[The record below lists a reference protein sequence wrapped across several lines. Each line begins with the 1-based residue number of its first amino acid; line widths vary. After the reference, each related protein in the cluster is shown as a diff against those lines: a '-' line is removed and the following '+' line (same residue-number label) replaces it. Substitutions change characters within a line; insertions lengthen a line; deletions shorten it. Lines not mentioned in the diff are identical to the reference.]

1 MMLSCPT
8 KYSRR
13 LSRWL
18 SGGLGLVSLSMV
30 LWLQPVVAQM
40 STPTKSNLG
49 PTDSAITVVQNP
61 ALSESISSKN
71 GSADATLPS
80 PALTQD
86 LSPPALNRSP
96 QAQALAQGLAKL
108 TEGRQ
113 FYRAG
118 KFGDAIAA
126 WQMATQIYHDLENT
140 PNEALSL
147 SYLALGQQ
155 ALNQWDAAKQA
166 IDRSIQLLKA
176 TPGKI
181 DARLWA
187 QVLNTKAQ
195 LLLNTNQADTALELW
210 QQAQKYYETAKDPIG
225 QLGTQVNQAQAL
237 QQLGFYRRAKQQLD
251 TVMQTVATTPND
263 QLKMV
268 GFQSAG
274 NAWYSAGYYRN
285 AKDSFTHALD
295 LARQR
300 RDEAAQSTI
309 LLNLGQLA
317 VQMDEPNRALEHWEA
332 AEKLAQTPL
341 QKVQAQVKQ
350 LRLMIE
356 YDRQDLALQL
366 APQLLQAH
374 RNLPPSHASLYSA
387 VNFIAS
393 LNRFTQAI
401 PGLPMRDLQKFTEET
416 IQVAH
421 QLGDTQAE
429 AYALNELA
437 RLYANHQ
444 QWQDAA
450 KIARQALTLARQ
462 LNSPSLTSQ
471 SAWQLG
477 ILYQKQNNQS
487 EAIQFYEEAVQAL
500 QSMRGDLVAM
510 NPDIQFSLRE
520 SVEPVYRQLIE
531 LLLQGQPGQAALKRS
546 RELIEALKVAELD
559 NFFREACL
567 ETVQQIDQLD
577 PRATVVY
584 PMILPDRLVVLLS
597 QSGQPLRYYSIPKKQ
612 SEIDRTIAD
621 ALAALNPVTGKQARM
636 QALQALYDLLIRP
649 AETDQAF
656 KDTDTL
662 VFVLDGKLQNIP
674 MAALHDGKQYLIEK
688 YAVALSPGMQLL
700 PSQKWSPQQLQAVV
714 AGISQSRNGFIPLPA
729 VEQEVASIATAT
741 GASPLVNQNF
751 TRQALEEHVQD
762 PEKSVN
768 VVHLATHGQFSSRLD
783 DTFLLTW
790 DGPLNIKELSELLK
804 AREGTT
810 DQAINLLV
818 LSACETAAGDD
829 RSVLGLAGLAVKS
842 GARSTVASLWPVK
855 DKVASRLMKIFYQKL
870 KQPQIT
876 KAQALRQ
883 AQLELIQK
891 TDFKHPFFWSSFVIV
906 GHWQ

>member
-1 MMLSCPT
+1 MRSPHET
-8 KYSRR
+8 FAV
-13 LSRWL
+13 
-18 SGGLGLVSLSMV
+18 G
-30 LWLQPVVAQM
+30 
-40 STPTKSNLG
+40 T
-49 PTDSAITVVQNP
+49 
-61 ALSESISSKN
+61 
-71 GSADATLPS
+71 TLPTS
-80 PALTQD
+80 LPTTPLSLETALP
-86 LSPPALNRSP
+86 SAPSSSSHRAP
-96 QAQALAQGLAKL
+96 QPQQLAHGLAKL

-118 KFGDAIAA
+118 RFGDAIAA
-126 WQMATQIYHDLENT
+126 WQTATQIYQSLEDIS
-140 PNEALSL
+140 NEALSL
-147 SYLALGQQ
+147 SYLALAQQ
-155 ALNQWDAAKQA
+155 ALNRWDAAQQA
-166 IDRSIQLLKA
+166 IDRSVHLLK
-176 TPGKI
+176 TTDGKV

-195 LLLNTNQADTALELW
+195 LLLNTNQAETALELW

-225 QLGTQVNQAQAL
+225 QLGTQINQSQAL

-251 TVMQTVATTPND
+251 ALMQTVATTPND
-263 QLKMV
+263 QVKMV

-274 NAWYSAGYYRN
+274 NAWYSAGYYRD
-285 AKDSFTHALD
+285 AKNSFTLALD
-295 LARQR
+295 LARQHG
-300 RDEAAQSTI
+300 DEAAQSTI

-317 VQMDEPNRALEHWEA
+317 VQMDEPNRALENLEA
-332 AEKLAQTPL
+332 AEKSAQTPL

-356 YDRQDLALQL
+356 YDRKDLAIQL
-366 APQLLQAH
+366 APKLLEAH
-374 RNLPPSHASLYSA
+374 RSLPPSHAALYSA
-387 VNFIAS
+387 INFVAS
-393 LNRFTQAI
+393 LNRLTQPI
-401 PGLPMRDLQKFTEET
+401 PGLPIQKLQEFMVET

-437 RLYANHQ
+437 RLYAQHR
-444 QWQDAA
+444 QWQNATKVA
-450 KIARQALTLARQ
+450 QQSLTLARQ
-462 LNSPSLTSQ
+462 LNSPSLISQ
-471 SAWQLG
+471 AAWQLG
-477 ILYQKQNNQS
+477 LLHQKQGHRAD
-487 EAIQFYEEAVQAL
+487 AIQFYEEAVRAL

-531 LLLQGQPGQAALKRS
+531 LLMEGQPSQESLKRS

-567 ETVQQIDQLD
+567 DSVQQIDQID
-577 PRATVVY
+577 PRATVIY
-584 PMILPDRLVVLLS
+584 PMILPDRLVLLLS
-597 QSGQPLRYYSIPKKQ
+597 QSGQPLRYYTTSIPQTEVHK
-612 SEIDRTIAD
+612 TIAD

-649 AETDQAF
+649 AEADQAF
-656 KDTDTL
+656 KNTDTL

-674 MAALHDGKQYLIEK
+674 MAALYDGKQYLIEK
-688 YAVALSPGMQLL
+688 YAVALSPGMKLL
-700 PSQKWSPQQLQAVV
+700 PSKPLSTRQLQAVV
-714 AGISQSRNGFIPLPA
+714 AGISQSRNGFLPLPA
-729 VEQEVASIATAT
+729 VEQEVASIATVM

-768 VVHLATHGQFSSRLD
+768 LVHLATHGQFSSRLD
-783 DTFLLTW
+783 ETFLLTW

-804 AREGTT
+804 SREGSA

-855 DKVASRLMKIFYQKL
+855 DKVASRLMAKFYQKL
-870 KQPQIT
+870 RPTSNTPSMT
-876 KAQALRQ
+876 KAEALRQ
-883 AQLELIQK
+883 AQLDLIHN

>member
-1 MMLSCPT
+1 M
-8 KYSRR
+8 
-13 LSRWL
+13 
-18 SGGLGLVSLSMV
+18 
-30 LWLQPVVAQM
+30 A
-40 STPTKSNLG
+40 
-49 PTDSAITVVQNP
+49 VVQNP
-61 ALSESISSKN
+61 TLSQSSLSSRTA
-71 GSADATLPS
+71 SADATLQIPV
-80 PALTQD
+80 LTQD

-96 QAQALAQGLAKL
+96 QAQAFAQGLAKL

-118 KFGDAIAA
+118 RFGEAIAA

-140 PNEALSL
+140 SNEALSL

-155 ALNQWDAAKQA
+155 ALNQWDTAKQS
-166 IDRSIQLLKA
+166 IDRSIQLLKTA
-176 TPGKI
+176 NTKVE
-181 DARLWA
+181 ARLWA

-210 QQAQKYYETAKDPIG
+210 QQAQKYYEMANDSIG
-225 QLGTQVNQAQAL
+225 QLGTQINQAQAL
-237 QQLGFYRRAKQQLD
+237 QQLGFYRRAKQQLEAL
-251 TVMQTVATTPND
+251 MQTLANNPND
-263 QLKMV
+263 QVKMV
-268 GFQSAG
+268 GLQSAG
-274 NAWYSAGYYRN
+274 NAWYSAGYYQD
-285 AKDSFTHALD
+285 AKTSFTLALD

-300 RDEAAQSTI
+300 QDEVAQSTI

-350 LRLMIE
+350 IRLMIE

-387 VNFIAS
+387 VNFVAS
-393 LNRFTQAI
+393 LNRLTPPI
-401 PGLPMRDLQKFTEET
+401 PGLPTQDLQKFTEET

-421 QLGDTQAE
+421 QLRDTQAE

-450 KIARQALTLARQ
+450 KIAQQALTLARQ

-477 ILYQKQNNQS
+477 LLHQKQGNRS
-487 EAIQFYEEAVQAL
+487 KAIQFYEEAVQAL

-531 LLLQGQPGQAALKRS
+531 LLLEEQPSQAALQRS

-567 ETVQQIDQLD
+567 ETVKQIDQLD
-577 PRATVVY
+577 PRATVIY

-597 QSGQPLRYYSIPKKQ
+597 QSGQPMRYYSVSKKQ
-612 SEIDRTIAD
+612 SEIDRTITD
-621 ALAALNPVTGKQARM
+621 ALAALNPVTGKQARI

-656 KDTDTL
+656 KNTDTL
-662 VFVLDGKLQNIP
+662 VFVLDGKFQNIP

-741 GASPLVNQNF
+741 GAAPLVNQNF
-751 TRQALEEHVQD
+751 TRQALTDQVQD

-783 DTFLLTW
+783 ETFLLTW

-855 DKVASRLMKIFYQKL
+855 DKVASRLMKIFYQQL
-870 KQPQIT
+870 KQPQMT
-876 KAQALRQ
+876 KAEALRQ
-883 AQLELIQK
+883 AQLELIRE